1 VEAPAMI
8 NPADI
13 IPLPRGANSAAAVRA
28 AVEFE
33 RHVVEHP
40 QHEIFVLWCTFFPQ
54 NPFAVVMRISKARI
68 RTEGWPIFVDQETRV
83 MRIDGAGPATRRE
96 SLDTP
101 EGNVGV

>member
-1 VEAPAMI
+1 MI

-13 IPLPRGANSAAAVRA
+13 IPLPRGANSAAAARG

-33 RHVVEHP
+33 RHVIEHP

-68 RTEGWPIFVDQETRV
+68 RAEGWPIFVDPETRV
-83 MRIDGAGPATRRE
+83 MRIDGGATATPRDPR
-96 SLDTP
+96 LGAP

>member
-1 VEAPAMI
+1 MI

-40 QHEIFVLWCTFFPQ
+40 QHEIFVLWGAYLPQ
-54 NPFAVVMRISKARI
+54 NPFAIVMRIPKARV
-68 RTEGWPIFVDQETRV
+68 RSDGWPLYVDQETRV
-83 MRIDGAGPATRRE
+83 MHITGVTQATWRE
-96 SLDTP
+96 SLGGP
-101 EGNVGV
+101 EGNIGA